1 MKLLLLRH
9 GATKGNLEKRYIGK
23 TEEGL
28 AEEGKQELLRR
39 KAAGNYPKLDIL
51 FISPKIRCLETA
63 EILYKGLEVQ
73 IVPELQ
79 ECDFGIFE
87 GKSYIELTGNKT
99 YQTWIDGGGIL
110 SFPGGESLED
120 FKQRCI
126 KGFQKIMKN
135 KISPN
140 KRIGIITHGNTIMA
154 LLEAFGYPKL
164 GYYTWKIGNGNG
176 YFCEY
181 WKESNKIEVLK
192 EI

>member
-120 FKQRCI
+120 FKQ
-126 KGFQKIMKN
+126 
-135 KISPN
+135 
-140 KRIGIITHGNTIMA
+140 
-154 LLEAFGYPKL
+154 
-164 GYYTWKIGNGNG
+164 
-176 YFCEY
+176 
-181 WKESNKIEVLK
+181 
-192 EI
+192 